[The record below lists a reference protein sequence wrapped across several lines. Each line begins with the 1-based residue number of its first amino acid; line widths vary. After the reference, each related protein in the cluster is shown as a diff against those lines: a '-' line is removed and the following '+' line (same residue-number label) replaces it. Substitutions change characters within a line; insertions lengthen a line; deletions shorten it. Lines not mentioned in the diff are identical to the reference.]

1 MMPPCLLANQ
11 FVMQLQ
17 QCFLPVKLR
26 HLAGTV
32 ATSKKFR
39 KRGTI
44 RVWICYLFPFDMI
57 A

>member
-1 MMPPCLLANQ
+1 MRTPGLLANQ

-17 QCFLPVKLR
+17 QCFISSQAAPLV
-26 HLAGTV
+26 GTI

-39 KRGTI
+39 KKGHDLGMDMLS
-44 RVWICYLFPFDMI
+44 VSFDMI